1 MRTVASRFL
10 VVLLASAVLGA
21 PAASAAS
28 LGWMKGQAAQFFT
41 DTDWKLLRETLTAAL
56 DEASDGEA
64 REWRNDKSKASGRIT
79 PLASQTQDDVTCR
92 RVRIESSAAGVENSY
107 RYLFC
112 RRAEGPWGIGMPKD

>member
-1 MRTVASRFL
+1 MRTEARRLLAALLVSSALAGPVAS
-10 VVLLASAVLGA
+10 G
-21 PAASAAS
+21 AS

-41 DTDWKLLRETLTAAL
+41 DADWKLLGAALTAAL
-56 DEASDGEA
+56 DEAADGEA
-64 REWRNDKSKASGRIT
+64 REWRNDNSKASGRIT
-79 PLASQTQDDVTCR
+79 PLASHTRDDVTCR